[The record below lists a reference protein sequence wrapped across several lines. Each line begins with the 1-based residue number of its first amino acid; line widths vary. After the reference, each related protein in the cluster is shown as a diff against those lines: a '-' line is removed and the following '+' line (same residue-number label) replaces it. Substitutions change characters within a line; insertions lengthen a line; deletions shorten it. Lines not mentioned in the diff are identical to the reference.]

1 MKQTAV
7 EWLFNQIKKSS
18 EKKDNINNDHLFFYR
33 MLEQAKTI
41 EKEQMFDYIKNNY
54 VIGENSL
61 KFHKDEFE
69 QYYNETY
76 KTKL

>member
-1 MKQTAV
+1 MNKQTAV

-33 MLEQAKTI
+33 MLEQAI
-41 EKEQMFDYIKNNY
+41 AMEKEQIIDAY
-54 VIGENSL
+54 G
-61 KFHKDEFE
+61 KDRVCVNHDGCTYMMNGE

-76 KTKL
+76 EN